1 MIGSIEFWNK
11 EAKAPLLKRNAGMF
25 SNKLKEMV
33 PHLKRAEGWLDIA
46 LNPNNEIRYMNEDSK
61 EINCSDEYLIQL
73 DQNIKI
79 NLVDHTDN
87 PEIDRIF
94 KLDAERTFSD
104 EENRI
109 KMITVLSTIYQEI
122 KDYHQG
128 LGFVVAFFLLQLTPE
143 DTVRLALSLNR
154 YYLPGYFKTAPFNY
168 VRDAKVF
175 EKLLMKRYPDVAKK
189 IGESACAEAFCS
201 KWFVGLNVHVLPF
214 RSLCKFFEILFEK
227 GNLFLFQFGL
237 SIVDVC
243 REDILNAKDASQVL
257 AILRLDERV
266 YHDLLEHKDFL
277 GKEEEKPGSF
287 FSYLV
292 DNALDIQITQDEVDN
307 LRQVV
312 LEEMRQQEEKRKQI
326 ESQMD
331 FDDEEIVFSDED

>member
-1 MIGSIEFWNK
+1 MIGSINFWNK
-11 EAKAPLLKRNAGMF
+11 EAKAPLLRRNANMF
-25 SNKLKEMV
+25 SDKLKEMA
-33 PHLKRAEGWLDIA
+33 PHLKRAESWLDIA
-46 LNPNNEIRYMNEDSK
+46 LNPTNEIRQINESDR
-61 EINCSDEYLIQL
+61 EIKCDNDDLIPL
-73 DQNIKI
+73 DQNVEIE
-79 NLVDHTDN
+79 LVDHTDN
-87 PEIDRIF
+87 PEINRIF

-109 KMITVLSTIYQEI
+109 KMITALSTIYHEI

-175 EKLLMKRYPDVAKK
+175 EKLVMERYPETAKK
-189 IGESACAEAFCS
+189 IEESACAEAFCS

-214 RSLCKFFEILFEK
+214 PSLCKFFEILFAK

-257 AILRLDERV
+257 AILRLDEKV

-277 GKEEEKPGSF
+277 GKEEERPGSF
-287 FSYLV
+287 FLYLV
-292 DNALDIQITQDEVDN
+292 ENALNIQITQDEIRN
-307 LRQVV
+307 LREVV

-326 ESQMD
+326 ESQMN
-331 FDDEEIVFSDED
+331 FEDDEIVFSDED